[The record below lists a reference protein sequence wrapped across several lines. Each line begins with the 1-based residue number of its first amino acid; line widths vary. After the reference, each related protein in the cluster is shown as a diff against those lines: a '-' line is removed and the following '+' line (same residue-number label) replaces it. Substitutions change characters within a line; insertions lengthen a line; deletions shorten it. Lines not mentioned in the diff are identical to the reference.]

1 MEEIRARQRSRERNI
16 KEEDRN
22 TAYFQAVANQRNR
35 KKRISC
41 LETPEGLLEDNN
53 LMLNYAVDF
62 YKTLFGDE
70 PISEVKLDENFEGL
84 EDKVTVDENKML
96 EASFT
101 EKEIKTAI
109 YESYAEGAPGPDG
122 FSFLFYHHFWDLIK
136 TDFMNLV
143 KDFE

>member
-1 MEEIRARQRSRERNI
+1 
-16 KEEDRN
+16 
-22 TAYFQAVANQRNR
+22 VANQRNR